1 MFEIQTRNA
10 ISPVIYNKLDKNLY
24 NVSADTQNPDAIL
37 VRSADMLSDTFGDRL
52 LSIARAGA
60 GYNNIPVD
68 RCTEAGIC
76 VFNTPGANANA
87 VCELVLCAILLASRD
102 VLGGIEWAKTLK
114 GQGDA
119 VAKAVEKGKSQFV
132 GPEIAGKTLGILG
145 LGAVG
150 GLVANA
156 AISLGM
162 KVIGYDPFLSV
173 DSAWHLS
180 RSVIKAASEE
190 AMIAEA
196 DYLTIH
202 VPMNKETRGK
212 FNKEYFSKMK
222 DGAVLINLARGELV
236 NNDDVKEALD
246 SGKLRRYVTDFPND
260 EVLLYKN
267 VICIPHLG
275 ASTPESEDNCA
286 EMAAA
291 QTAAYLTT
299 GSIRNSVNLP
309 ACDLEPTS
317 EHRIAVIHRNVPN
330 VIGYLTSKLGEMKI
344 NIENMVNKSRGD
356 YAYTV
361 LDVAEPVSAEIAATL
376 SDNADICRV
385 RVIC

>member
-1 MFEIQTRNA
+1 
-10 ISPVIYNKLDKNLY
+10 
-24 NVSADTQNPDAIL
+24 
-37 VRSADMLSDTFGDRL
+37 
-52 LSIARAGA
+52 
-60 GYNNIPVD
+60 
-68 RCTEAGIC
+68 
-76 VFNTPGANANA
+76 
-87 VCELVLCAILLASRD
+87 
-102 VLGGIEWAKTLK
+102 
-114 GQGDA
+114 
-119 VAKAVEKGKSQFV
+119 
-132 GPEIAGKTLGILG
+132 
-145 LGAVG
+145 
-150 GLVANA
+150 
-156 AISLGM
+156 
-162 KVIGYDPFLSV
+162 
-173 DSAWHLS
+173 
-180 RSVIKAASEE
+180 
-190 AMIAEA
+190 
-196 DYLTIH
+196 
-202 VPMNKETRGK
+202 
-212 FNKEYFSKMK
+212 MK

>member
-1 MFEIQTRNA
+1 MFTIQTRNA
-10 ISPVIYNKLDKNLY
+10 ISSVIYNHLDKENY
-24 NVSADTQNPDAIL
+24 AVSNDAQNPDAIL
-37 VRSADMLSDTFGDRL
+37 VRSADMLSDTFAGNL

-68 RCTEAGIC
+68 RCTEEGIC

-87 VCELVLCAILLASRD
+87 VSELVLCAILLASRD

-114 GQGDA
+114 GQGAA

-156 AISLGM
+156 ATALGM
-162 KVIGYDPFLSV
+162 KVVGYDPFLSV

-180 RSVIKAASEE
+180 SSVIKAPSED
-190 AMIAEA
+190 AMLAQA

-212 FNKEYFSKMK
+212 FNKEYFAKMK
-222 DGAVLINLARGELV
+222 DGASLINLARGELV
-236 NNDDVKEALD
+236 NDDDLKEALD

-286 EMAAA
+286 DMAAA
-291 QTAAYLTT
+291 QTALYLTT
-299 GSIRNSVNLP
+299 GAIRNSVNLP
-309 ACDLEPTS
+309 ACDLEPAND
-317 EHRIAVIHRNVPN
+317 HRIAVIHRNVPN
-330 VIGYLTSKLGEMKI
+330 VIGFLTSKLGALNI

-356 YAYTV
+356 WAYTV
-361 LDVAEPVSAEIAATL
+361 LDVADPVNE
-376 SDNADICRV
+376 DICAALRENENIVRV
-385 RVIC
+385 RVVA